1 VPLLQQ
7 NLPSFGGNETEKTH
21 VEDNPYYWNIGSE
34 LRMKLNLGILGV
46 LGMFVREKTYPFGL
60 GRALGFHVL
69 GLPFKLA
76 ILCSRLFF
84 NSVEDYG

>member
-1 VPLLQQ
+1 
-7 NLPSFGGNETEKTH
+7 
-21 VEDNPYYWNIGSE
+21 
-34 LRMKLNLGILGV
+34 MKLDLGILGV

-60 GRALGFHVL
+60 GRALRFHVL

-84 NSVEDYG
+84 NSVED